1 MKPYL
6 TMGLTVLAG
15 AALFEVAL
23 VPGILIGGAAVL
35 APKYL
40 LRDRGQ
46 RRQPSRRAMGQA
58 AGAAPRAA
66 QLPVRR
72 SRAIVPQLQLGQAI
86 AKTITF
92 RIIVTTLDFTTNY
105 VVIGELATAAG
116 LSSFNLIAGPLFY
129 LGHEAVWS
137 YFGPSEVAIELPALD
152 PSHATAGR
160 AGWGALKI
168 SRAMAKT
175 ITYRAIV
182 SAVDFTVNYVVVGDV
197 AAAFALSATG
207 LILGPFVYFG
217 HEKAWEYFSS
227 ADAPV
232 LDLPV
237 ETSLLPA
244 PA

>member
-1 MKPYL
+1 MKPYA
-6 TMGLTVLAG
+6 MIGLTVLAG
-15 AALFEVAL
+15 AALFEVVL

-40 LRDRGQ
+40 LRK
-46 RRQPSRRAMGQA
+46 RRQPSRPTIGQA
-58 AGAAPRAA
+58 AGTASRAA

-72 SRAIVPQLQLGQAI
+72 ATAILPRLQLGRAV

-116 LSSFNLIAGPLFY
+116 LSSFNLIAGPWFY

-137 YFGPSEVAIELPALD
+137 FFSPSEVAITLPALNSSD
-152 PSHATAGR
+152 ATAGL

-175 ITYRAIV
+175 ITYARSPRRSTSRSTMSWLAM
-182 SAVDFTVNYVVVGDV
+182 SRR
-197 AAAFALSATG
+197 
-207 LILGPFVYFG
+207 P
-217 HEKAWEYFSS
+217 
-227 ADAPV
+227 
-232 LDLPV
+232 LPCQR
-237 ETSLLPA
+237 PA
-244 PA
+244 